1 MIESFIPVRYKNNF
15 ILRKNILIIYF
26 NGLNLSIIFLE
37 AYGKKRILKNFI
49 SKKIS
54 AENLQEES
62 LEELLSQNISSS
74 IKNFKYDHCR
84 ILLSGNNA
92 IFKFLNLPFSDS
104 EKIKMVAPFELESK
118 LPFSLSECSIDSIC
132 IEKEKTELYQVI
144 SALIK
149 QETISKIQEI
159 NASSNLKMD
168 SLSLDVIETIIH
180 HLENNELKDSHAL
193 AICNET
199 SIIFIFYTNNKI
211 INLKSFEIQEKSA
224 YHAYFEIQNKKEEEK
239 EKEEGKSISENEK
252 IEETENNLKK
262 EESSVEEK
270 EANDNKK
277 NETNN
282 ETNKDQK
289 IEGITDKKEN
299 THSSLIEIKT
309 ELPSTN
315 ILENNNNNKEKNLV
329 EKKEETIENNE
340 NIEEKKVKINPKIK
354 SLKENIVSSFNA
366 ILEQNEIKTSN
377 FKIFLIGEDLNFS
390 LFKEISND
398 LSVEI
403 IPYEILKK
411 GEIEIIFKD
420 ENLKNNF
427 SKKDDILLLSSYLYS
442 KSINFNLAH
451 SEENNYKKNII
462 KKNLIFVFFLTILLF
477 GTIIF
482 LNILHLNNLNK
493 QINKAELE
501 GINFLKKEFDLQA
514 KQSNTLEKAIKESEN
529 YVSLLE
535 NNLPFIPSESK
546 YSFIK
551 IFEKISENFSKEI
564 KNLKLKDFKWK
575 KKEDGVET
583 VYLEGS
589 VDDWES
595 LNLLEENLKNTEIFE
610 EITQSEDINFS
621 YNLTIKNKD

>member
-340 NIEEKKVKINPKIK
+340 NFEEKKIKINPKIK

-411 GEIEIIFKD
+411 GEIEIVFKD

-575 KKEDGVET
+575 KKEDEVET